1 MMIWIDTAGR
11 SSNSAKDLSS
21 ASGFKRNLT
30 YKFIKSTD
38 IVVNWGSSKMKPLP
52 DNTVLNLPASVALA
66 ANKLSAFAE
75 WNLVD
80 VKTVDWTS
88 SKSVVQG
95 WLDEGN
101 TVVVRNKLTGHSG
114 EGIIIL
120 EKGQEVP
127 DAPLY
132 TKYVFKTKE
141 FRVHICNDQVIDVQ
155 QKIRDPEK
163 EPTTWKVRSHENGF
177 MYVRNNV
184 QPSENRD
191 NLAVAAV
198 RSLNLDF
205 GAVDIIEDK
214 KGVFYVLEIN
224 TAPGLEGQ
232 TLESYQKAFAAWL
245 K

>member
-95 WLDEGN
+95 WLDEGS

-198 RSLNLDF
+198 RALNLDF

-214 KGVFYVLEIN
+214 KGIFYVLEIN

-232 TLESYQKAFAAWL
+232 TLESYQKAFTAWL